1 MRGIGMPNDLSQ
13 KLRSSIL
20 AQKTMP
26 YNSASYEK
34 TIDGIYALYPVEK
47 MVAQADIISDI
58 EKEK

>member
-1 MRGIGMPNDLSQ
+1 MPNDLSQ